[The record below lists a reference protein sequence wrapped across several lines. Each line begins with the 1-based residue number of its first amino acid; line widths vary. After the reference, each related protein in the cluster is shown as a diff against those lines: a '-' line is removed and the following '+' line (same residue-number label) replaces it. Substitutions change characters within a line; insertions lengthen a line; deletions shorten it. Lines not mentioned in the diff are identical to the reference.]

1 MEEAVVSGES
11 DVIGLG
17 RPLCTDPGTPRD
29 LLEGR
34 IDKTVCHEDHVKLA
48 QRGFLA
54 SQSADSRQNNKC
66 AGRLGLVLPADF
78 PAG

>member
-1 MEEAVVSGES
+1 MEEAVVSGET

-17 RPLCTDPGTPRD
+17 RPLCTDPDTPRD

-48 QRGFLA
+48 QRGFFSPA
-54 SQSADSRQNNKC
+54 SPLIPVKIINV
-66 AGRLGLVLPADF
+66 LG
-78 PAG
+78 G